1 MEVSLVSQPE
11 EFAALH
17 SAWNTLQRR
26 LRRPSPFLT
35 HEWFDA
41 AWQWRN
47 QGAQLHVLCCR
58 RGQDV
63 VGVLPLL
70 RQTPSVE
77 HGSSRTL
84 KFLAVPDTQVC
95 DVLAADTDRLPVAS
109 ALADELVR
117 RQREWDAIALNYLPD
132 GAIALIELRQA
143 LSRHGLRCDVKQAT
157 QNPWIA
163 LDSEWETYYSSRSR
177 RLKKAVNLATNRLS
191 KAGDVEL
198 HWLQPG
204 EGDAAEVNRQ
214 IDQITAIS
222 ARSWKSSTG
231 NSLDNAGPQA
241 FVRRLSQHAH
251 RLRCL
256 SVWTLTLN
264 KTPIAMELQLIDDGC
279 VFALRSD
286 FDAAYEAI
294 SPGSYLNRYMLA
306 KLFGRGLRRYLMGP
320 GENIYK
326 YRWSDDAEP
335 VSTMTIYGHSM
346 RGRWL
351 AARELVL
358 KPAARRI
365 RDVFRPSRSK
375 EASPP
380 ETSNLDNAT

>member
-1 MEVSLVSQPE
+1 
-11 EFAALH
+11 
-17 SAWNTLQRR
+17 
-26 LRRPSPFLT
+26 
-35 HEWFDA
+35 
-41 AWQWRN
+41 
-47 QGAQLHVLCCR
+47 
-58 RGQDV
+58 
-63 VGVLPLL
+63 
-70 RQTPSVE
+70 
-77 HGSSRTL
+77 
-84 KFLAVPDTQVC
+84 
-95 DVLAADTDRLPVAS
+95 
-109 ALADELVR
+109 VR

-222 ARSWKSSTG
+222 ARSWKTSTG

-365 RDVFRPSRSK
+365 RDVFRASRSK

>member
-1 MEVSLVSQPE
+1 MEVRLVSQPE

-26 LRRPSPFLT
+26 LPQPSPFLT

-41 AWQWRN
+41 AWQWREPD
-47 QGAQLHVLCCR
+47 AQLHVLCCR
-58 RGQDV
+58 RGQDL
-63 VGVLPLL
+63 VGILPFL
-70 RQTPSVE
+70 RQTSSAE
-77 HGSSRTL
+77 DRGSRTL

-95 DVLAADTDRLPVAS
+95 DILAADADRLLVAS
-109 ALADELVR
+109 ALADALVR

-132 GAIALIELRQA
+132 GAIALTELRQA
-143 LSRHGLRCDVKQAT
+143 LSRHRLRCDVRQAT
-157 QNPWIA
+157 QNPCIA
-163 LDSEWETYYSSRSR
+163 LDSSWETYYSSRSR

-204 EGDAAEVNRQ
+204 EGDAAEVDSQ
-214 IDQITAIS
+214 IDRITAIS
-222 ARSWKSSTG
+222 ARSWKTSTG

-251 RLRCL
+251 RMRCL

-320 GENIYK
+320 GENVYK
-326 YRWSDDAEP
+326 YRWADEAEP

-365 RDVFRPSRSK
+365 RDVFRPPRSK
-375 EASPP
+375 EPAPP

>member
-1 MEVSLVSQPE
+1 MEVRLVSQPE

-26 LRRPSPFLT
+26 LRQPSPFLT

-41 AWQWRN
+41 AWQWREPD
-47 QGAQLHVLCCR
+47 AQLHVLCCR
-58 RGQDV
+58 RGQDL
-63 VGVLPLL
+63 VGILPFL
-70 RQTPSVE
+70 RQTSSAE
-77 HGSSRTL
+77 DRGSRTL

-95 DVLAADTDRLPVAS
+95 DILAADADRLLVAS
-109 ALADELVR
+109 ALADALVR

-132 GAIALIELRQA
+132 GAIALTELRQA
-143 LSRHGLRCDVKQAT
+143 LSRHRLRCDVRQAT
-157 QNPWIA
+157 QNPCIA
-163 LDSEWETYYSSRSR
+163 LDSSWETYYSSRSR

-204 EGDAAEVNRQ
+204 EGDAAEVDSQ
-214 IDQITAIS
+214 IDRITAIS
-222 ARSWKSSTG
+222 ARSWKTSTG

-251 RLRCL
+251 RMRCL

-320 GENIYK
+320 GENVYK
-326 YRWSDDAEP
+326 YRWADEAEP

-351 AARELVL
+351 AARDLVL

-365 RDVFRPSRSK
+365 RDVFRPPRSK
-375 EASPP
+375 EPAPP

>member
-1 MEVSLVSQPE
+1 MQIRLVSQSE

-41 AWQWRN
+41 AWQWRE
-47 QGAQLHVLCCR
+47 QGAQLHVLCCM
-58 RGQDV
+58 RGQDL
-63 VGVLPLL
+63 VGVLPFL
-70 RQTPSVE
+70 RQTSSVE
-77 HGSSRTL
+77 DRGSRTL

-95 DVLAADTDRLPVAS
+95 DILAADADRLLVAS

-132 GAIALIELRQA
+132 GAIALTELRQA
-143 LSRHGLRCDVKQAT
+143 LSRHGLRCDVRQAT
-157 QNPWIA
+157 HNPWIA
-163 LDSEWETYYSSRSR
+163 LDSTWETYYSSRSR

-204 EGDAAEVNRQ
+204 EGDAAEVDRQ
-214 IDQITAIS
+214 IDRITAIS
-222 ARSWKSSTG
+222 ARSWKNSTG

-241 FVRRLSQHAH
+241 FVRRLSQYAH
-251 RLRCL
+251 RMRFL

-306 KLFGRGLRRYLMGP
+306 KLFGLGLRRYLMGP

-326 YRWSDDAEP
+326 YRWADEAEP
-335 VSTMTIYGHSM
+335 VGTMTIYGHSM

-365 RDVFRPSRSK
+365 RDVFRPPRSK
-375 EASPP
+375 EAAPP
-380 ETSNLDNAT
+380 ETSNLDDAT

>member
-1 MEVSLVSQPE
+1 
-11 EFAALH
+11 
-17 SAWNTLQRR
+17 
-26 LRRPSPFLT
+26 
-35 HEWFDA
+35 
-41 AWQWRN
+41 
-47 QGAQLHVLCCR
+47 
-58 RGQDV
+58 
-63 VGVLPLL
+63 
-70 RQTPSVE
+70 
-77 HGSSRTL
+77 
-84 KFLAVPDTQVC
+84 
-95 DVLAADTDRLPVAS
+95 
-109 ALADELVR
+109 
-117 RQREWDAIALNYLPD
+117 
-132 GAIALIELRQA
+132 
-143 LSRHGLRCDVKQAT
+143 
-157 QNPWIA
+157 
-163 LDSEWETYYSSRSR
+163 
-177 RLKKAVNLATNRLS
+177 LKKAVNLATNRLS

-222 ARSWKSSTG
+222 ARSWKTSTG
-231 NSLDNAGPQA
+231 NSLENAGPQA

-251 RLRCL
+251 RMRCL

-306 KLFGRGLRRYLMGP
+306 KLFGQGLRRYLMGP

-326 YRWSDDAEP
+326 YRWADEAEP
-335 VSTMTIYGHSM
+335 VDTMTIYGHSM

-358 KPAARRI
+358 KPVARRI
-365 RDVFRPSRSK
+365 RDVFRPPRSR

>member
-1 MEVSLVSQPE
+1 M
-11 EFAALH
+11 
-17 SAWNTLQRR
+17 QRR

-41 AWQWRN
+41 AWQWRK
-47 QGAQLHVLCCR
+47 QDAQLHVLCCM
-58 RGQDV
+58 RGQDL

-70 RQTPSVE
+70 RPLPRQTSSVE
-77 HGSSRTL
+77 AGDSRTL

-95 DVLAADTDRLPVAS
+95 DVLAADADRLPVAS

-117 RQREWDAIALNYLPD
+117 RQREWDAIALRYLPD
-132 GAIALIELRQA
+132 GTIALTELREA
-143 LSRHGLRCDVKQAT
+143 LSRHGLRCDVRQAT

-163 LDSEWETYYSSRSR
+163 LDSSWETYYSSRSR
-177 RLKKAVNLATNRLS
+177 RLKKATNLATNRLS
-191 KAGDVEL
+191 KAGDIEL
-198 HWLQPG
+198 RWLQPG
-204 EGDAAEVNRQ
+204 EGDTAEVDNQ

-222 ARSWKSSTG
+222 GRSWKTSTG
-231 NSLDNAGPQA
+231 NSLDNFGPQA

-251 RLRCL
+251 RMRCL

-264 KTPIAMELQLIDDGC
+264 KMPIAMELQLIDDGC

-294 SPGSYLNRYMLA
+294 SPGSYLNRHMLA
-306 KLFGRGLRRYLMGP
+306 RLFGRGLRRYLMGP

-326 YRWSDDAEP
+326 YRWADEMEP
-335 VSTMTIYGHSM
+335 VGMMTVYGHSM

-365 RDVFRPSRSK
+365 RDILRPARSR
-375 EASPP
+375 EASQP

>member
-1 MEVSLVSQPE
+1 VEVSLVSQPE

-47 QGAQLHVLCCR
+47 QGTQLHVLCCR

-95 DVLAADTDRLPVAS
+95 DVLAADADRLPVAS

-132 GAIALIELRQA
+132 GAIALTELRQA
-143 LSRHGLRCDVKQAT
+143 LSRHGLRCDIRQAT

-163 LDSEWETYYSSRSR
+163 LNSDWETYYSSRSR

-191 KAGDVEL
+191 KTGDVGL

-204 EGDAAEVNRQ
+204 EGDAAEVDSQ
-214 IDQITAIS
+214 IDRITAIS
-222 ARSWKSSTG
+222 ARSWKTSTG

-251 RLRCL
+251 RMRCL

-326 YRWSDDAEP
+326 YRWADEAEP
-335 VSTMTIYGHSM
+335 VGTMTIYGHSM

-365 RDVFRPSRSK
+365 RDVFRPPRSK
-375 EASPP
+375 EAAPP